1 MCMFMFKN
9 FNEMMV
15 QLITKTMN
23 FCISESC
30 MLELVSCGFTD
41 LFEI

>member
-1 MCMFMFKN
+1 MCMFKIL
-9 FNEMMV
+9 NEMMV

-23 FCISESC
+23 FCISGSR

-41 LFEI
+41 FFEI